1 MRSMEMMGGN
11 GEMGGG
17 TSPGPLRYILKGSV
31 AKRSLAIAAVVGCL
45 LSITNQ
51 GDVMLLEGLTPRI
64 GVKVFMNFFIP
75 FAVSSVSALL
85 NRNST

>member
-1 MRSMEMMGGN
+1 MRTMEMN
-11 GEMGGG
+11 GG
-17 TSPGPLRYILKGSV
+17 TPPSPLRYIFSGSV
-31 AKRSLAIAAVVGCL
+31 AKRSLAIAVVVGCL

-51 GDVMLLEGLTPRI
+51 ADVLLQEGLTPRV
-64 GVKVFMNFFIP
+64 GVKILMNFFIP

>member
-1 MRSMEMMGGN
+1 MEMNGGMN
-11 GEMGGG
+11 GEMNGG
-17 TSPGPLRYILKGSV
+17 TPSGPLRYILSASV

-51 GDVMLLEGLTPRI
+51 GDVLLQVGLTPRVSI
-64 GVKVFMNFFIP
+64 KILMNFFIP

-85 NRNST
+85 NRTST

>member
-1 MRSMEMMGGN
+1 MRSMEMNGGAP
-11 GEMGGG
+11 
-17 TSPGPLRYILKGSV
+17 PGPWRYIFSAGV

-51 GDVMLLEGLTPRI
+51 ADVLMQEGLTPRI
-64 GVKVFMNFFIP
+64 GVKILMNFFIP

-85 NRNST
+85 NRNSS

>member
-1 MRSMEMMGGN
+1 MRSMEMNGGAP
-11 GEMGGG
+11 
-17 TSPGPLRYILKGSV
+17 PGPLRYIFSAGV
-31 AKRSLAIAAVVGCL
+31 AKRSLAIAVVVGCL

-51 GDVMLLEGLTPRI
+51 ADVLMQEGLTPRI
-64 GVKVFMNFFIP
+64 GVKILMNFFIP

>member
-1 MRSMEMMGGN
+1 MPSMKMDGN
-11 GEMGGG
+11 
-17 TSPGPLRYILKGSV
+17 TPPGALRYIFSAGV
-31 AKRSLAIAAVVGCL
+31 AKRSLAIAGVVGCL

-51 GDVMLLEGLTPRI
+51 GDVMLQEGITPRV
-64 GVKVFMNFFIP
+64 GVKVLMNFFIP

>member
-1 MRSMEMMGGN
+1 MRTMEMN
-11 GEMGGG
+11 GG
-17 TSPGPLRYILKGSV
+17 TPPGGPLRYIFSGSV
-31 AKRSLAIAAVVGCL
+31 AKRSLAIAVVVGFL

-51 GDVMLLEGLTPRI
+51 GDIMLQDGLTPRV
-64 GVKVFMNFFIP
+64 GVKILMNFFIP

>member
-1 MRSMEMMGGN
+1 MRTMEMN
-11 GEMGGG
+11 GG
-17 TSPGPLRYILKGSV
+17 TPSGPLRYIFSGSV
-31 AKRSLAIAAVVGCL
+31 AKRSLAIAVVVGCL

-51 GDVMLLEGLTPRI
+51 GDVMLQEGLTPRV
-64 GVKVFMNFFIP
+64 GVKILMNFFIP